1 MDESNDFTASL
12 KKNRTIILAILMLPV
27 IGMAISIPLIVWRA
41 PSNMVIVLAVIVV
54 LMVQYILLVRWIA
67 KRMDKLTAK

>member
-12 KKNRTIILAILMLPV
+12 KKNRTIILVILMLPV
-27 IGMAISIPLIVWRA
+27 IGMTISIPLIVWRA

-67 KRMDKLTAK
+67 KRMDKLTVK